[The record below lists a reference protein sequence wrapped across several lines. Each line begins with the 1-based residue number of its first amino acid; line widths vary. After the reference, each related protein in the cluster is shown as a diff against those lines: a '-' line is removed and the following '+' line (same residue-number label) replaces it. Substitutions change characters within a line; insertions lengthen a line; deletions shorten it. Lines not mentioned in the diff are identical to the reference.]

1 MDTTF
6 TSQAASSNPLRWPLR
21 LDGLFSG
28 AGGILAIAFAQP
40 LAALTGIEPP
50 LALII
55 VGIGLL
61 DYAALLLWGSTRPHP
76 PTRIAT
82 TAIILNVL
90 WIIGSIALLLGG
102 WLPLTAVG
110 KWLIVLLAFL
120 VADFAIWQG
129 WALRRL
135 HR

>member
-6 TSQAASSNPLRWPLR
+6 KSQSASSNPLRRPLA

-28 AGGILAIAFAQP
+28 IGGVLALVFAQP
-40 LAALTGIEPP
+40 LATLTGIQPP

-61 DYAALLLWGSTRPHP
+61 DYAALLLWASTRPQ
-76 PTRIAT
+76 PTPRIAT
-82 TAIILNVL
+82 AAIILNVL

-102 WLPLTAVG
+102 WLPLTAAG
-110 KWLIVLLAFL
+110 KWMIGIVGVL
-120 VADFAIWQG
+120 VAGFAIWQYIS
-129 WALRRL
+129 LKR
-135 HR
+135 

>member
-1 MDTTF
+1 MDTTIK
-6 TSQAASSNPLRWPLR
+6 SQSISSNPLRWPLR

-28 AGGILAIAFAQP
+28 IGGILAIGFSQP
-40 LAALTGIEPP
+40 LAALTGIQPP

-61 DYAALLLWGSTRPHP
+61 DYAALLLWASTRPLP
-76 PTRIAT
+76 PTRIII
-82 TAIILNVL
+82 TAIILNIL
-90 WIIGSIALLLGG
+90 WIIGSVALLLGG
-102 WLPLTAVG
+102 WLPLTVIG
-110 KWLIVLLAFL
+110 KWLIALIAFL

-135 HR
+135 